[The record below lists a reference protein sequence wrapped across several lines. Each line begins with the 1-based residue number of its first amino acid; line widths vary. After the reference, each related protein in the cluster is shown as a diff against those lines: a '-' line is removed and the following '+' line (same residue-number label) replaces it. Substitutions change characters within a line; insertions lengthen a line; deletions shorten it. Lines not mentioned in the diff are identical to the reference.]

1 MYYVCCAR
9 FVCNAC
15 HVCHVCNIFSV
26 IHIMS
31 CHAMSCHTMLC
42 VMLLTCCHAM
52 SCYVMLCHA
61 MSCYVCI
68 CTIYQFGIYQTAL
81 ISLARRNLHPKS
93 APWEVRLTV
102 SSEAAMG
109 EILEALARSVRH
121 SARQNFWNFV
131 DDRNFEK

>member
-61 MSCYVCI
+61 MSCYVMLCMYLYNISVWYLPNCTDIISEAESAPKI
-68 CTIYQFGIYQTAL
+68 CTVGGSTDRLIGGRHGRDLRGFGKIRAAL
-81 ISLARRNLHPKS
+81 G
-93 APWEVRLTV
+93 
-102 SSEAAMG
+102 EAKF
-109 EILEALARSVRH
+109 LEFCR
-121 SARQNFWNFV
+121 
-131 DDRNFEK
+131 